1 MHSFLC
7 VNIAIMLVIK
17 RRPPKSEELKLS
29 GTQNGQRVNHG
40 IVKFKEF
47 EQIYL
52 SPKMPTTFVLGE
64 LIF

>member
-1 MHSFLC
+1 M
-7 VNIAIMLVIK
+7 K
-17 RRPPKSEELKLS
+17 RRPPNSNAKPEEPKLS

-52 SPKMPTTFVLGE
+52 SPKMPTTFVLGQF
-64 LIF
+64 IS

>member
-1 MHSFLC
+1 M
-7 VNIAIMLVIK
+7 K
-17 RRPPKSEELKLS
+17 RRPPNSNAKPEEPKLS

-64 LIF
+64 LIFQQTCVYIVG